1 MIQVSEP
8 TSTATSQKA
17 PERTRSIRAP
27 ETIEA
32 AVQENSRNAAQNTP
46 LTRAQSAFSSA
57 VVVPVSGGPPRWVPI
72 SSDQGAAWLVASTS
86 PLPSK
91 MNGPLGKAK

>member
-1 MIQVSEP
+1 MIQVKEP
-8 TSTATSQKA
+8 TSTAISQKA
-17 PERTRSIRAP
+17 PERTRSMMAP

-32 AVQENSRNAAQNTP
+32 AVQENRRKAAQNTP
-46 LTRAQSAFSSA
+46 LTRAHSALSAA
-57 VVVPVSGGPPRWVPI
+57 VVVSVSGGPPRCVPI
-72 SSDQGAAWLVASTS
+72 SSDQGSALAVFSTR